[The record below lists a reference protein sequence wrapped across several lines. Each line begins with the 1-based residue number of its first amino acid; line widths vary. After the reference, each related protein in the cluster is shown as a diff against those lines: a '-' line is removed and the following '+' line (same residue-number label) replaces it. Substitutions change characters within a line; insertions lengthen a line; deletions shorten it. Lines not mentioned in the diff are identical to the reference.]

1 MEQLYDQFQRK
12 IDYLRL
18 SITDRCN
25 LRCVYCMPEDKVYEN
40 NLINDTLSFNDYKFI
55 INGLSQVG
63 IKKIKFTGGEPLL
76 YPHLIELIKYAHYEC
91 NIDDISITTNGIGLN
106 EIAYE
111 LKRSGLKS
119 VNISLDSLKS
129 YKYKSITRGGNLTD
143 VLKSIN
149 RCLELGIKVKINCVV
164 IKRFNDDEVYDF
176 IEMANYYPIDV
187 RFIELMPLG
196 EGEYFYENGYFNI
209 SNFINDIDEL
219 YKIEDEKGS
228 TARLYQ
234 AKYAKGRIG
243 IITPI
248 SCKFCNTCNRIRIT
262 SDGKI
267 KLCLHSNEETDIR
280 YYLNKPMIFK
290 EVLKE
295 IILKKPDKHNL
306 LENNSSDT
314 YRQMYEIGG

>member
-1 MEQLYDQFQRK
+1 MLDGYGRN
-12 IDYLRL
+12 IDYARISL
-18 SITDRCN
+18 TDKCN

-209 SNFINDIDEL
+209 SKLINDIDEL

>member
-1 MEQLYDQFQRK
+1 MLDGYERN
-12 IDYLRL
+12 IDYARISL
-18 SITDRCN
+18 TDKCN

-248 SCKFCNTCNRIRIT
+248 SCQFCNTCNRIRIT

-267 KLCLHSNEETDIR
+267 KLCLHSNDETDIR

-306 LENNSSDT
+306 LESNSSDT

>member
-1 MEQLYDQFQRK
+1 MTRN
-12 IDYLRL
+12 IDYARISL
-18 SITDRCN
+18 TDKCN

-248 SCKFCNTCNRIRIT
+248 SCQFCNTCNRIRIT

-295 IILKKPDKHNL
+295 ILVIHIDKC
-306 LENNSSDT
+306 
-314 YRQMYEIGG
+314 MK

>member
-1 MEQLYDQFQRK
+1 MLDGYERN
-12 IDYLRL
+12 IDYARISL
-18 SITDRCN
+18 TDKCN

-119 VNISLDSLKS
+119 VNISLYSLKS

-248 SCKFCNTCNRIRIT
+248 SCQFCNTCNRIRIT

-306 LENNSSDT
+306 LESNSSDT

>member
-1 MEQLYDQFQRK
+1 MLDGYERN
-12 IDYLRL
+12 IDYA
-18 SITDRCN
+18 SISLTDKCN

-40 NLINDTLSFNDYKFI
+40 NLINHTLSFNDYKFI

-209 SNFINDIDEL
+209 SKLINDIDEL

-248 SCKFCNTCNRIRIT
+248 SCQFCNTCNRIRIT

>member
-1 MEQLYDQFQRK
+1 MLDGYERN
-12 IDYLRL
+12 IDYARISL
-18 SITDRCN
+18 TDKCN

-40 NLINDTLSFNDYKFI
+40 NLINDILSFNDYKFI

-106 EIAYE
+106 EIAYD

-248 SCKFCNTCNRIRIT
+248 SCQFCNTCNRIRIT

-306 LENNSSDT
+306 LENNTSDT
-314 YRQMYEIGG
+314 NRQMYEIGG

>member
-1 MEQLYDQFQRK
+1 MKDGFNRD
-12 IDYLRL
+12 IDYLNISL
-18 SITDRCN
+18 TNICDLNCT
-25 LRCVYCMPEDKVYEN
+25 YCMPY
-40 NLINDTLSFNDYKFI
+40 NDVATYNKGRYLSVDDYKFI

-209 SNFINDIDEL
+209 SNFIEL
-219 YKIEDEKGS
+219 
-228 TARLYQ
+228 
-234 AKYAKGRIG
+234 
-243 IITPI
+243 
-248 SCKFCNTCNRIRIT
+248 
-262 SDGKI
+262 
-267 KLCLHSNEETDIR
+267 
-280 YYLNKPMIFK
+280 LN
-290 EVLKE
+290 L
-295 IILKKPDKHNL
+295 
-306 LENNSSDT
+306 
-314 YRQMYEIGG
+314 

>member
-1 MEQLYDQFQRK
+1 MLDGYERN
-12 IDYLRL
+12 IDYARISL
-18 SITDRCN
+18 TDKCN

-209 SNFINDIDEL
+209 SKLINEIDEL

-248 SCKFCNTCNRIRIT
+248 SCQFCNTCNRIRIT

>member
-1 MEQLYDQFQRK
+1 MLDGYERN
-12 IDYLRL
+12 IDYARISL
-18 SITDRCN
+18 TDKCN

-248 SCKFCNTCNRIRIT
+248 SCQFCNTCNRIRIT

-306 LENNSSDT
+306 LESKSSDT
-314 YRQMYEIGG
+314 YRQM

>member
-1 MEQLYDQFQRK
+1 MLDGYGRN
-12 IDYLRL
+12 IDYARISL
-18 SITDRCN
+18 TDKCN

-91 NIDDISITTNGIGLN
+91 NIDDVSITTNGIGLN

>member
-1 MEQLYDQFQRK
+1 MLDGYERN
-12 IDYLRL
+12 IDYARISL
-18 SITDRCN
+18 TDKCN

-209 SNFINDIDEL
+209 SKLINEIDEL

-248 SCKFCNTCNRIRIT
+248 SCQFCNTCNRIRIT

-314 YRQMYEIGG
+314 NRQMYEIGG

>member
-1 MEQLYDQFQRK
+1 MLDGYERN
-12 IDYLRL
+12 IDYARISL
-18 SITDRCN
+18 TDKCN

-40 NLINDTLSFNDYKFI
+40 NLINHTLSFNDYKII

-209 SNFINDIDEL
+209 SKLINEIDEL

-248 SCKFCNTCNRIRIT
+248 SCQFCNTCNRIRIT

>member
-1 MEQLYDQFQRK
+1 MLDGYERN
-12 IDYLRL
+12 IDYARISL
-18 SITDRCN
+18 TDKCN

-248 SCKFCNTCNRIRIT
+248 SCQFCNTCNRIRIT

-306 LENNSSDT
+306 LESNSSDT
-314 YRQMYEIGG
+314 YRLMYEIGG

>member
-1 MEQLYDQFQRK
+1 MLDGYERN
-12 IDYLRL
+12 IDYARISL
-18 SITDRCN
+18 TDKCN
-25 LRCVYCMPEDKVYEN
+25 LRCVYCMSEDKVYEN

-209 SNFINDIDEL
+209 SKLINEIDEL

-228 TARLYQ
+228 TTRLYQ
-234 AKYAKGRIG
+234 GKYAKGRIG

-248 SCKFCNTCNRIRIT
+248 SCQFCNTCNRIRIT

>member
-1 MEQLYDQFQRK
+1 MLDGYERN
-12 IDYLRL
+12 IDYARISL
-18 SITDRCN
+18 TDKCN

-209 SNFINDIDEL
+209 SKLINDIDEL

-314 YRQMYEIGG
+314 NRQMYEIGG

>member
-1 MEQLYDQFQRK
+1 MLDGYERN
-12 IDYLRL
+12 IDYARISL
-18 SITDRCN
+18 TDKCN

-63 IKKIKFTGGEPLL
+63 IKKIKFTGGEPLF

-248 SCKFCNTCNRIRIT
+248 SCQFCNTCNRIRIT

-306 LENNSSDT
+306 LESNSSDT

>member
-1 MEQLYDQFQRK
+1 MLDGYERN
-12 IDYLRL
+12 IDYARISL
-18 SITDRCN
+18 TDRCN

-248 SCKFCNTCNRIRIT
+248 SCQFCNTCNRIRIT

-306 LENNSSDT
+306 LESNSSDT

>member
-1 MEQLYDQFQRK
+1 MLDGYERN
-12 IDYLRL
+12 IDYARISL
-18 SITDRCN
+18 TDKCN

-248 SCKFCNTCNRIRIT
+248 SCQFCNTCNRIRIT

-280 YYLNKPMIFK
+280 HYLNKPMIFK

-306 LENNSSDT
+306 LENNTSDT
-314 YRQMYEIGG
+314 NRQMYQIGG

>member
-1 MEQLYDQFQRK
+1 MLDGYERN
-12 IDYLRL
+12 IDSARISL
-18 SITDRCN
+18 TDKCN

-248 SCKFCNTCNRIRIT
+248 SCQFCNTCNRIRIT

-306 LENNSSDT
+306 LESNSSDT

>member
-1 MEQLYDQFQRK
+1 MLDGYGRN
-12 IDYLRL
+12 IDYARISL
-18 SITDRCN
+18 TDKCN

-209 SNFINDIDEL
+209 SKLINEIDEL

-248 SCKFCNTCNRIRIT
+248 SCQFCNTCNRIRIT

>member
-1 MEQLYDQFQRK
+1 MLDGYERN
-12 IDYLRL
+12 IDYARISL
-18 SITDRCN
+18 TDKCN

-76 YPHLIELIKYAHYEC
+76 YPHYEC

-248 SCKFCNTCNRIRIT
+248 SCQFCNTCNRIRIT

-306 LENNSSDT
+306 LESNSSDT

>member
-1 MEQLYDQFQRK
+1 MLDGYERN
-12 IDYLRL
+12 IDYARISL
-18 SITDRCN
+18 TDKCN

-106 EIAYE
+106 EIVYE

-248 SCKFCNTCNRIRIT
+248 SCQFCNTCNRIRIT

-306 LENNSSDT
+306 LESNSSDT

>member
-1 MEQLYDQFQRK
+1 MLDGYERN
-12 IDYLRL
+12 IDYARISL
-18 SITDRCN
+18 TDKCN

-248 SCKFCNTCNRIRIT
+248 SCQFCNTCNRIRIT

-295 IILKKPDKHNL
+295 IILKKTDKHNL

>member
-1 MEQLYDQFQRK
+1 MLDGYERN
-12 IDYLRL
+12 IDYARISL
-18 SITDRCN
+18 TDKCN

-91 NIDDISITTNGIGLN
+91 NIDEISITTNGIGLN

-248 SCKFCNTCNRIRIT
+248 SCQFCNTCNRIRIT

>member
-1 MEQLYDQFQRK
+1 MLDGYERN
-12 IDYLRL
+12 IDYARISL
-18 SITDRCN
+18 TDKCN

-209 SNFINDIDEL
+209 SNFINDIDKL

-248 SCKFCNTCNRIRIT
+248 SCQFCNTCNRIRIT

-306 LENNSSDT
+306 LENNTSDT
-314 YRQMYEIGG
+314 NRQMYEIGG

>member
-1 MEQLYDQFQRK
+1 MLDGYERN
-12 IDYLRL
+12 IDYARISL
-18 SITDRCN
+18 TDKCN

-187 RFIELMPLG
+187 RIIELMPLG

-248 SCKFCNTCNRIRIT
+248 SCQFCNTCNRIRIT

-306 LENNSSDT
+306 LESNSSDT

>member
-1 MEQLYDQFQRK
+1 MLDGYERN
-12 IDYLRL
+12 IDYARISL
-18 SITDRCN
+18 TDKCN

-40 NLINDTLSFNDYKFI
+40 NLINDILSFNDYKFI

-248 SCKFCNTCNRIRIT
+248 SCQFCNTCNRIRIT

-290 EVLKE
+290 EVL
-295 IILKKPDKHNL
+295 
-306 LENNSSDT
+306 
-314 YRQMYEIGG
+314 

>member
-1 MEQLYDQFQRK
+1 MLDGYERN
-12 IDYLRL
+12 IDYARISL
-18 SITDRCN
+18 TDKCN

-243 IITPI
+243 LITPI
-248 SCKFCNTCNRIRIT
+248 SCQFCNTCNRIRIT

-306 LENNSSDT
+306 LESNSSDT

>member
-1 MEQLYDQFQRK
+1 ME
-12 IDYLRL
+12 
-18 SITDRCN
+18 
-25 LRCVYCMPEDKVYEN
+25 
-40 NLINDTLSFNDYKFI
+40 
-55 INGLSQVG
+55 
-63 IKKIKFTGGEPLL
+63 
-76 YPHLIELIKYAHYEC
+76 
-91 NIDDISITTNGIGLN
+91 
-106 EIAYE
+106 
-111 LKRSGLKS
+111 
-119 VNISLDSLKS
+119 
-129 YKYKSITRGGNLTD
+129 
-143 VLKSIN
+143 
-149 RCLELGIKVKINCVV
+149 KVKSNILYSYQKGIHTKINTVL
-164 IKRFNDDEVYDF
+164 IDELDKNDFKSLFDF
-176 IEMANYYPIDV
+176 VKDKYIPL

-248 SCKFCNTCNRIRIT
+248 SCQFCNTCNRIRIT

-306 LENNSSDT
+306 LESNSSDT

>member
-1 MEQLYDQFQRK
+1 MLDGYERN
-12 IDYLRL
+12 IDYARISL
-18 SITDRCN
+18 TDKCN

-228 TARLYQ
+228 PARLYQ

-248 SCKFCNTCNRIRIT
+248 SCQFCNTCNRIRIT

>member
-1 MEQLYDQFQRK
+1 MLDGYERN
-12 IDYLRL
+12 IDYARISL
-18 SITDRCN
+18 TDKCN

-143 VLKSIN
+143 VLKSIT

-196 EGEYFYENGYFNI
+196 ECEYFYENGYFNI

-248 SCKFCNTCNRIRIT
+248 SCQFCNTCNRIRIT

-306 LENNSSDT
+306 LESNSSDT